1 MPPNDQMGESLPK
14 IPPNIH
20 FALDIFRCIFYSLL
34 IQKNAENRTK
44 AKGNCV
50 DIQLHYIEKG
60 EGKPLVLLHG
70 NGQSLDYFQN
80 QIETFSKS
88 YRVFA
93 VDTRGHGRSP
103 RGTAPFTMQQFSED
117 LHAFFEEHDLQK
129 VHLLGFS
136 DGGNIALTFALRY
149 PEYIEKLIVN
159 GANLNTKGVKLRYQI
174 PIEIGYRLAKLSASK
189 SETARRKSEMLGLMV
204 NEPNICLEQLC
215 VITMPTLVLVGTN
228 DMIKDA
234 HSRTIAAA
242 LPHAEFVALKGGHC
256 ISKDAPEAY
265 NRTVLDFLKKQ
276 M

>member
-1 MPPNDQMGESLPK
+1 M
-14 IPPNIH
+14 
-20 FALDIFRCIFYSLL
+20 
-34 IQKNAENRTK
+34 
-44 AKGNCV
+44 

-70 NGQSLDYFQN
+70 NGSSLHYFQN

-93 VDTRGHGRSP
+93 VDTRGHGQSP

-117 LHAFFEEHDLQK
+117 LHAFLDEHDLKK
-129 VHLLGFS
+129 VYLLGFS
-136 DGGNIALTFALRY
+136 DGGNIALTFALLY

-159 GANLNTKGVKLRYQI
+159 GANLDTRGVKPRYQI
-174 PIEIGYRLAKLSASK
+174 PVEFGYRLAKLFAAK
-189 SETARRKSEMLGLMV
+189 SETVRRKCEMLSLMV
-204 NEPNICLEQLC
+204 NEPNIRFAQLGTL
-215 VITMPTLVLVGTN
+215 TMPTLVIVGTN

-234 HSRTIAAA
+234 HSRAIAAA

-256 ISKDAPEAY
+256 ISKDAPELY
-265 NRTVLDFLKKQ
+265 NRAVEQFLEKQ

>member
-1 MPPNDQMGESLPK
+1 M
-14 IPPNIH
+14 
-20 FALDIFRCIFYSLL
+20 
-34 IQKNAENRTK
+34 
-44 AKGNCV
+44 
-50 DIQLHYIEKG
+50 
-60 EGKPLVLLHG
+60 VLLHG

-103 RGTAPFTMQQFSED
+103 RGTAPFSMQQFSED
-117 LHAFFEEHDLQK
+117 LHAFLDTHNLK
-129 VHLLGFS
+129 KIILLGFS

-149 PEYIEKLIVN
+149 PEYIDKLIVN

-189 SETARRKSEMLGLMV
+189 NETARRKSEMLGLMV
-204 NEPNICLEQLC
+204 NEPNICPEQLC
-215 VITMPTLVLVGTN
+215 EITMPTLVLVGTN

-234 HSRTIAAA
+234 HSRMIAAA

-276 M
+276 MLKCTKRALQKPPFCSENQMCKNIQKQH

>member
-1 MPPNDQMGESLPK
+1 MGESLPK
-14 IPPNIH
+14 IHPISISPLTF
-20 FALDIFRCIFYSLL
+20 FAVFFIVYLYR
-34 IQKNAENRTK
+34 KNAENRTK

-70 NGQSLDYFQN
+70 NGQSLNYFQN

-117 LHAFFEEHDLQK
+117 LRAFFEEHDLQK

-189 SETARRKSEMLGLMV
+189 NETARRKSEMLGLMV
-204 NEPNICLEQLC
+204 NEPHICVAQLKN
-215 VITMPTLVLVGTN
+215 VTMPTLVLVGTN

-234 HSRTIAAA
+234 HSRMIAAA

>member
-1 MPPNDQMGESLPK
+1 MTKWAKGSQKSHPISISPLTF
-14 IPPNIH
+14 
-20 FALDIFRCIFYSLL
+20 FAVFFIVYLYR
-34 IQKNAENRTK
+34 KNAENRTK

-103 RGTAPFTMQQFSED
+103 RGTAPFSMQQFSED
-117 LHAFFEEHDLQK
+117 LHAFLDTHNLK
-129 VHLLGFS
+129 KIILLGFS

-189 SETARRKSEMLGLMV
+189 NETARRKSEMLGLMV
-204 NEPNICLEQLC
+204 NEPNICPEQLC
-215 VITMPTLVLVGTN
+215 EIKMPTLVLVGTN

>member
-1 MPPNDQMGESLPK
+1 MGEILPK
-14 IPPNIH
+14 IHPKSVPI
-20 FALDIFRCIFYSLL
+20 LDILRRIFYSLL
-34 IQKNAENRTK
+34 NTEICRKTARKQRKK
-44 AKGNCV
+44 CV

-60 EGKPLVLLHG
+60 AGKPLVLLHG
-70 NGQSLDYFQN
+70 NGSSLNYFQR

-93 VDTRGHGRSP
+93 VDTRGHGQSP
-103 RGTAPFTMQQFSED
+103 RGTAPFSMQQFSED
-117 LHAFFEEHDLQK
+117 LHAFLDTHNLK
-129 VHLLGFS
+129 KIILLGFS

-159 GANLNTKGVKLRYQI
+159 GSNLNTKGVKLRYQI

-189 SETARRKSEMLGLMV
+189 SETARRKSEILGLMV
-204 NEPNICLEQLC
+204 NEPNICPEQLC
-215 VITMPTLVLVGTN
+215 EITMPTLVLVGTN

-234 HSRTIAAA
+234 HSRAIAAA

-265 NRTVLDFLKKQ
+265 NRTVLHFLEKQ